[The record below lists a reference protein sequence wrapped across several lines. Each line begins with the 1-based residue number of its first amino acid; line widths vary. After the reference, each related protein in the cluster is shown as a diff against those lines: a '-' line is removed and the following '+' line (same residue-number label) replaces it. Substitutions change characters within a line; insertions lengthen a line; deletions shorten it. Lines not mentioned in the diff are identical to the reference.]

1 MYLQYRLMKTLQDE
15 RLRAA
20 ARDHLAAEARRA
32 RTAGRDH
39 AAATRAEATAG
50 GAATMPR
57 KQGAIIGL
65 GIPLGAILL
74 FPQGIIPAVLKLAH
88 ARGRIWFLPLYL
100 PKPLQWPACFVMII
114 LGVAVY
120 CYVLWTMRQ
129 LKKSSR
135 ELHAGKG
142 GGRSPKSALTRIGT
156 GQNLGPTCLLIP
168 ARRVTRRT
176 ILAAPCRPS
185 RRPPAAT
192 NSGPS
197 VRSPIAKSIAL
208 AVRGA
213 SGMVTTLPSLRVITR
228 VRWPRVDLGRSC
240 YLLVRTVAWSQTRP
254 AMTVDVVRTPLTCA
268 VPRRRRNAGGP
279 GDPVGMGRH
288 CASGLVQA
296 CCDRASASRAL
307 RNRRSGPVPARAAA
321 SS

>member
-1 MYLQYRLMKTLQDE
+1 MYLQYQLMKTLQEE

-39 AAATRAEATAG
+39 AAATRAGATAR

-156 GQNLGPTCLLIP
+156 GQNLGAAPRDASGSDTC
-168 ARRVTRRT
+168 ARPYETPWTPWADVRFSGMFAVEC
-176 ILAAPCRPS
+176 IWLWAGCLAALTWLITAG
-185 RRPPAAT
+185 AA
-192 NSGPS
+192 P
-197 VRSPIAKSIAL
+197 
-208 AVRGA
+208 
-213 SGMVTTLPSLRVITR
+213 
-228 VRWPRVDLGRSC
+228 
-240 YLLVRTVAWSQTRP
+240 
-254 AMTVDVVRTPLTCA
+254 
-268 VPRRRRNAGGP
+268 
-279 GDPVGMGRH
+279 
-288 CASGLVQA
+288 
-296 CCDRASASRAL
+296 
-307 RNRRSGPVPARAAA
+307 
-321 SS
+321 

>member
-1 MYLQYRLMKTLQDE
+1 
-15 RLRAA
+15 
-20 ARDHLAAEARRA
+20 
-32 RTAGRDH
+32 
-39 AAATRAEATAG
+39 
-50 GAATMPR
+50 MPR

-156 GQNLGPTCLLIP
+156 GQNLGAAPRDASAAHAQNAQISISGSVALRST
-168 ARRVTRRT
+168 
-176 ILAAPCRPS
+176 LAAQIGSGATPHIRHHGPLADFLRPTW
-185 RRPPAAT
+185 R
-192 NSGPS
+192 
-197 VRSPIAKSIAL
+197 
-208 AVRGA
+208 
-213 SGMVTTLPSLRVITR
+213 
-228 VRWPRVDLGRSC
+228 
-240 YLLVRTVAWSQTRP
+240 
-254 AMTVDVVRTPLTCA
+254 
-268 VPRRRRNAGGP
+268 
-279 GDPVGMGRH
+279 
-288 CASGLVQA
+288 
-296 CCDRASASRAL
+296 
-307 RNRRSGPVPARAAA
+307 
-321 SS
+321 

>member
-1 MYLQYRLMKTLQDE
+1 MYLQYQLVKTLQDE

-39 AAATRAEATAG
+39 AAATRAGATAR

-65 GIPLGAILL
+65 GIPLGDILL

-156 GQNLGPTCLLIP
+156 GQNLASIHRADSCGHFPVM
-168 ARRVTRRT
+168 R
-176 ILAAPCRPS
+176 
-185 RRPPAAT
+185 
-192 NSGPS
+192 SGG
-197 VRSPIAKSIAL
+197 RDL
-208 AVRGA
+208 AVF
-213 SGMVTTLPSLRVITR
+213 SGVFCL
-228 VRWPRVDLGRSC
+228 
-240 YLLVRTVAWSQTRP
+240 
-254 AMTVDVVRTPLTCA
+254 PLTGSAACPGSLLGVSGGV
-268 VPRRRRNAGGP
+268 VPGGAGP
-279 GDPVGMGRH
+279 LRGR
-288 CASGLVQA
+288 
-296 CCDRASASRAL
+296 
-307 RNRRSGPVPARAAA
+307 
-321 SS
+321 